1 MKRKLYMAGLCL
13 AAASFVGIPAL
24 CGQAEETVKIL
35 AAVVFQVADLEETEN
50 LEEMAA
56 VRCQIR
62 ELLLRITAF
71 RSWAEISGWMRKVTA
86 WTLME
91 I

>member
-35 AAVVFQVADLEETEN
+35 AAVVFQVADLEE
-50 LEEMAA
+50 MAA